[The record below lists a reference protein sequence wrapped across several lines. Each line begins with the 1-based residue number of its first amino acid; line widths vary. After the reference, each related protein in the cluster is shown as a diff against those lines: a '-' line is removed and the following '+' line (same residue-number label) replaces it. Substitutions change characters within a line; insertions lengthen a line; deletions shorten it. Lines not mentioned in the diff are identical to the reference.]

1 MSDPESKNGTP
12 PEESGP
18 KDDASRPEGKSPKV
32 DGFPL
37 GEAEV
42 QRVTLPAEMPVLPV
56 RGMVLFPHV
65 VLPIAVNEERDLRLV
80 NDVVVGNRLMVVV
93 AVKNEQAEHPGP
105 DDLYQV
111 GCAVAVLKMMK
122 FPDETTRI
130 LVQGLSRARLDR
142 FTAGSPYLKANVSR
156 LDSVLDDNIQ
166 TRALARSVVEQFQKL
181 VDLSPHLPDEL
192 KLAILNIDDVSR
204 LADVV
209 STTLNLSVAQRQ
221 ESLETLNVAERL
233 GKVNVHLSR
242 ELQTAELSTK
252 ITSQVKTEFDK
263 DQREFVLRRQLKAI
277 QEELGETDEGAA
289 EWAELRRRIKKLRL
303 PEEANKE
310 AQRELDRLKKMPPQA
325 SEYHVAR
332 TYLDWIISLP
342 WRRSTTDRLDIARAE
357 AILNKDHYDL
367 DRVKQRILEYLAVR
381 KLKKDTRGPILCFV
395 GPPGTGKTSLGRS
408 IARALG
414 RKFVRISLGGVRDE
428 AEIRGHRRTY
438 VGALPGRIIQGIRK
452 AESNNPVFMLDEIDK
467 LGMDFRGDPSAAL
480 LEVLDPEQNFSFSD
494 HYLDVP
500 FDLSRVMFITTANVL
515 DTVPPPLRDRME
527 VLELPGYTLEEKI
540 AIANKYLIPRQQEQ
554 NGLKKGDL
562 KFSDPI
568 ISRLI
573 VSYTREAGLRNLERE
588 IASLCRKQAAAI
600 ARGKR
605 RRKLARVLTEKDVA
619 KWLGPP
625 KHIPEIAER
634 TAEPGVATG
643 LAWTPDGGDILFIE
657 STRYPGNGKLALTGQ
672 LGEVMKESAQAALSY
687 IRARSHMLHI
697 PDKQFSQYDVH
708 VHVPAGAIPKDGPS
722 AGVTLAMSMI
732 SLFTGRPV
740 KPDVAMT
747 GEITLRGRVL
757 PVGGIKEKVLA
768 AHRAG
773 IHTLV
778 LPKQNEKDLA
788 DVPEA
793 AQKGMRFVF
802 VQTVDEM
809 LPVVFN
815 GRPVPARDRARR
827 PRRRRR
833 NSR

>member
-1 MSDPESKNGTP
+1 MSDPQSKNDGP
-12 PEESGP
+12 PEGGGP
-18 KDDASRPEGKSPKV
+18 QDDANRPEGTLPKV
-32 DGFPL
+32 DGVPL

-42 QRVTLPAEMPVLPV
+42 QRVALPAEMPVLPV
-56 RGMVLFPHV
+56 PGMVLFPYV
-65 VLPIAVNEERDLRLV
+65 VLPLAVNLERDVRLV
-80 NDVVVGNRLMVVV
+80 NDVTVGNRLMVVV
-93 AVKNEQAEHPGP
+93 AVKNEQAAPGP

-111 GCAVAVLKMMK
+111 GCAVAVLRMAK
-122 FPDETTRI
+122 FPDESTRI
-130 LVQGLSRARLDR
+130 LVQGLSRVRIGS
-142 FTAGSPYLKANVSR
+142 FTAGDPYLKANVSR

-209 STTLNLSVAQRQ
+209 STTLNLTVAQRQ

-233 GKVNVHLSR
+233 AKVNVHLSR

-289 EWAELRRRIKKLRL
+289 EWADLRKRIKKLRL
-303 PEEANKE
+303 PEEAKKE
-310 AQRELDRLKKMPPQA
+310 AERELDRLKKMPPQA

-342 WRRSTTDRLDIARAE
+342 WHRSTTDRLDIARAE

-381 KLKKDTRGPILCFV
+381 KLKKEAHGPILCFV

-500 FDLSRVMFITTANVL
+500 FDLSHVMFITTANVL

-562 KFSDPI
+562 KFSDAI
-568 ISRLI
+568 IRLLI
-573 VSYTREAGLRNLERE
+573 GNYTREAGLRNLERE
-588 IASLCRKQAAAI
+588 IASLCRKQAAEI
-600 ARGKR
+600 ARGKK
-605 RRKLARVLTEKDVA
+605 RKQPGRVLTEKDVA

-643 LAWTPDGGDILFIE
+643 LAWTPEGGDILFIE
-657 STRYPGNGKLALTGQ
+657 STRYPGSGKLALTGQ

-687 IRARSHMLHI
+687 IRARAHKLRI
-697 PDKQFSQYDVH
+697 QDKQFSQYDVH

-722 AGVTLAMSMI
+722 AGITLAMSMI

-773 IHTLV
+773 IHTIV

-802 VQTVDEM
+802 VQSVDEM
-809 LPVVFN
+809 LPVVFD
-815 GRPVPARDRARR
+815 GSPVAAQGRARR
-827 PRRRRR
+827 SRRKRC